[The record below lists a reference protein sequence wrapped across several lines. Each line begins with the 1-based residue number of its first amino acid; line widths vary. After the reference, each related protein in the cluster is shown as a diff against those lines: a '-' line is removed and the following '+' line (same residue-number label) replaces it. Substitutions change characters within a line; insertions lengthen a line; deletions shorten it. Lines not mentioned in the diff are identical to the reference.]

1 MMNGGEIF
9 HSSQRKTPVSIM
21 STEAEVKAAS
31 HLVHQIEYVIG
42 LLSELAGSKHGTTRY
57 ILDNQTAIKQI
68 SSGADSGASSP
79 YLRHKCFA
87 ESKVY
92 SGQVWF
98 DFVHGSKN
106 IADILTNQVRST
118 PEFLE
123 KDGAISGRRPDMV
136 ESAKVSKFLLASPY
150 R

>member
-1 MMNGGEIF
+1 M
-9 HSSQRKTPVSIM
+9 T
-21 STEAEVKAAS
+21 STEAEVKAVS
-31 HLVHQIEYVIG
+31 LLVYDLEY
-42 LLSELAGSKHGTTRY
+42 LNSLWSELAGSKHGTVRC

-79 YLRHKCFA
+79 YLRHKCFV

-106 IADILTNQVRST
+106 IADILTKQVRST

-123 KDGAISGRRPDMV
+123 KDGAISGCRRYM
-136 ESAKVSKFLLASPY
+136 EETTKV
-150 R
+150 

>member
-1 MMNGGEIF
+1 MMNGGAIF
-9 HSSQRKTPVSIM
+9 HSSKRQTSVSM
-21 STEAEVKAAS
+21 TSTEAEVKAVS
-31 HLVHQIEYVIG
+31 LLVHHLEYAISFW
-42 LLSELAGSKHGTTRY
+42 SEIAGSKHNAVRC
-57 ILDNQTAIKQI
+57 ILDNQTAIKHI

-106 IADILTNQVRST
+106 IADILTKQVRST
-118 PEFLE
+118 PEFIA
-123 KDGAISGRRPDMV
+123 KGGGISGCRPSMV
-136 ESAKVSKFLLASPY
+136 ESEKVSKFLLASAQ